1 MLSHGC
7 SSLLLE
13 SMQNAAEGLSELHSE
28 PQWKSL
34 QAFRVKEFPV
44 LEVCH
49 ETGSAFLAEIPIWAI
64 TPRTTNR
71 QC

>member
-1 MLSHGC
+1 MLSHGS

-13 SMQNAAEGLSELHSE
+13 SMQNATEGLSELHSK

-34 QAFRVKEFPV
+34 QGFRVKEFPV

-49 ETGSAFLAEIPIWAI
+49 ETSPAFLAEIPIWAI

>member
-13 SMQNAAEGLSELHSE
+13 AMQNAAEGLSELHGK

-44 LEVCH
+44 LEIFH
-49 ETGSAFLAEIPIWAI
+49 ETSPAFLAEIPIWAI